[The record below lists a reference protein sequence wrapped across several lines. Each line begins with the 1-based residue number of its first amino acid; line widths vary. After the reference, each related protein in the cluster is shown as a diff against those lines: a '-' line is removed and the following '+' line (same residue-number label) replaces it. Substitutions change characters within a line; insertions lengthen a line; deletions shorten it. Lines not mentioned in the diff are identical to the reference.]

1 MTKSEEEVPE
11 NHPTVTKIMTPKL
24 EEESE
29 NHPSVVSVVG
39 NSSLR
44 APNSSSVPDVAKALR
59 AGKDLTTSSTRYPN
73 GHLGSIASGSRP
85 YQSRFRC
92 CLLWCRFLWA
102 KPQAGWSYGSSK
114 KKVVGDFLRSFAW
127 WLKFLLRVFEVYY
140 IYSSNT
146 KKSPSNP
153 CNTL

>member
-73 GHLGSIASGSRP
+73 GHLGLPLGQGHIKADSDAACFDAGFFGLSHKQAEAMDPLKRK
-85 YQSRFRC
+85 
-92 CLLWCRFLWA
+92 LLEISHEVLLD
-102 KPQAGWSYGSSK
+102 GSS
-114 KKVVGDFLRSFAW
+114 F
-127 WLKFLLRVFEVYY
+127 
-140 IYSSNT
+140 
-146 KKSPSNP
+146 
-153 CNTL
+153 C

>member
-73 GHLGSIASGSRP
+73 GHLGLPPGQGHIKADSDVACFDAGFFGLSH
-85 YQSRFRC
+85 
-92 CLLWCRFLWA
+92 
-102 KPQAGWSYGSSK
+102 KQAEAM
-114 KKVVGDFLRSFAW
+114 DP
-127 WLKFLLRVFEVYY
+127 LK
-140 IYSSNT
+140 
-146 KKSPSNP
+146 
-153 CNTL
+153 

>member
-24 EEESE
+24 EEQEESE
-29 NHPSVVSVVG
+29 NHPSVSVVG

-73 GHLGSIASGSRP
+73 GHLGLPLGLGHIKADSDAACFDAGFFGLSHKQAEAMDPLKRKWLEIS
-85 YQSRFRC
+85 YEV
-92 CLLWCRFLWA
+92 LLD
-102 KPQAGWSYGSSK
+102 GSS
-114 KKVVGDFLRSFAW
+114 F
-127 WLKFLLRVFEVYY
+127 
-140 IYSSNT
+140 
-146 KKSPSNP
+146 
-153 CNTL
+153 C